1 MPMDAAICRYMSV
14 AGGVDVMQIEI
25 AYLLGFSEPS
35 AFQHACKRWF
45 DKSAGELRKQ
55 LIDTSGIK
63 T

>member
-1 MPMDAAICRYMSV
+1 MSV
-14 AGGVDVMQIEI
+14 ASGVDVMQIEI

-45 DKSAGELRKQ
+45 DKSAGDLRKQ

-63 T
+63 I